1 MYDPTLCWRAFLVVA
16 AAALITGWVLVVK
29 VMAHSFYDIECCSAM
44 DCAPVDRVE
53 IVPSQHAIT
62 SMLAPPAFASPSIM
76 IVTTKHGTVAVPAD
90 VKHRASPDAQMHVC
104 MRKGSDGAM
113 RLICIYM
120 PPSI

>member
-1 MYDPTLCWRAFLVVA
+1 MNARCRMAL
-16 AAALITGWVLVVK
+16 ALILGLAGLCLFIATRAL
-29 VMAHSFYDIECCSAM
+29 AHDWYHIECCSSM

-76 IVTTKHGTVAVPAD
+76 IVTTKHGTVAVPANF
-90 VKHRASPDAQMHVC
+90 KHRASPDAQMHAC
-104 MRKGSDGAM
+104 MRKGSDGSM

-120 PPSI
+120 PPSM